1 MAEAFEG
8 GCLCGA
14 VRYRAGGDILRAGHC
29 HCRMCQKAS
38 GAPMV
43 SWAVAPIQSFSFT
56 KGQPVEYRSSERSS
70 RLFCGQCGSQ
80 LVIRDAGETK
90 EIDINLATFDEPARV
105 TPTYH
110 IYTSSQQPWLH
121 IADDLQRFP
130 EDRAGR

>member
-1 MAEAFEG
+1 MAEEFEG

-43 SWAVAPIQSFSFT
+43 SWAVVPIQSFSFT
-56 KGQPVEYRSSERSS
+56 KGQPVEYRSSERSY

-90 EIDINLATFDEPARV
+90 EIDINLATFDEPARA

-121 IADDLQRFP
+121 IEDDLQRFP
-130 EDRAGR
+130 EDRMRR